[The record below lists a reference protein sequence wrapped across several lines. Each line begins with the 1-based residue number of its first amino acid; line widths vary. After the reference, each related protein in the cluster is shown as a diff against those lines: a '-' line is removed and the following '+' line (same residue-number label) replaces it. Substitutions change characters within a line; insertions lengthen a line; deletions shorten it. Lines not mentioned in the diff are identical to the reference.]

1 MSAEYNIPE
10 INEAVR
16 AAGQVA
22 YAFEDEYHPFTW
34 EARLEL
40 AAVMRDIAAESGG
53 RTQQLAERVQFVLES
68 EIADLGEWEERLAAA
83 NLCRAV
89 AEGLRREGAR

>member
-1 MSAEYNIPE
+1 MSAEYSLVE

-22 YAFEDEYHPFTW
+22 FAFEDEYHPFTW
-34 EARLEL
+34 ESRLEL
-40 AAVMRDIAAESGG
+40 AAVMRDIAAESDG
-53 RTQQLAERVQFVLES
+53 RTRQLAERVEFILES
-68 EIADLGEWEERLAAA
+68 EIADLGEWEERFAAA